1 MHGRQ
6 SIIAFVF
13 TCTAVLVC
21 DAAQTP
27 PPVADHVPQIAVVR
41 TAYVTHNSIEWKQ
54 MSQGIQVRLKEIRDE
69 QARKTA
75 EIDKLTEQ
83 QSQLKQ
89 GSAQWIDLR
98 DQIDDKKLGLEMWAK
113 KMDLE
118 LQRREKSGIKTI
130 YDHVSQAVQKIAE
143 DRHYD
148 LVLADN
154 SPEFTGPDLD
164 RLTSVQLQ
172 QALAMRAV
180 LFTTKKADITE
191 EVLTLLD
198 SNFANKQNP
207 AASVPQAPATLP
219 GH

>member
-1 MHGRQ
+1 MKGAQ
-6 SIIAFVF
+6 FSIAMLFLF
-13 TCTAVLVC
+13 AAAL
-21 DAAQTP
+21 DSSAAQTP
-27 PPVADHVPQIAVVR
+27 PAPAEHVPQIAVVR
-41 TAYVTHNSIEWKQ
+41 TAYVTHNSAEWKQ
-54 MSQGIQVRLKEIRDE
+54 MSQGIQVRVKEIRDE

-83 QSQLKQ
+83 QSQLKP
-89 GSAQWIDLR
+89 SSPQWMDLR
-98 DQIDDKKLGLEMWAK
+98 EQIDDKKLGLEMWGK
-113 KMDLE
+113 KMELE

-130 YDHVSQAVQKIAE
+130 YDHIGQAVQKIAE
-143 DRHYD
+143 DHHYD

-180 LFTTKKADITE
+180 LFATKKADITE
-191 EVLTLLD
+191 EVLTLVD
-198 SNFANKQNP
+198 SNYSKQNT
-207 AASVPQAPATLP
+207 AASVPQAPATVP